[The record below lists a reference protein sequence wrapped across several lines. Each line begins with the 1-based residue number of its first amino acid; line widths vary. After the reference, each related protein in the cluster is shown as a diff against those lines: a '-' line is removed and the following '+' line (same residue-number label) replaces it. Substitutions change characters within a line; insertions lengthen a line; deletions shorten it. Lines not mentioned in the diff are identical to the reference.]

1 MRKLNLW
8 MLIAVAVMTVGCN
21 IKKDVPTSAE
31 GNVQLLLSTSDYIPT
46 VVTRA
51 TEGYALP
58 SELIPAQEDFT
69 LKVEG
74 RYTEVDDAGA
84 TVVTQYVWGEDG
96 TKSFDDWAEENPGL
110 EAGEYNLSSY
120 TYQNEYQALVASGN
134 PDEEG
139 QGKAYFV
146 GQSEKFV
153 VSADATKSVAIT
165 AHLANSC
172 FTFAVDEWM
181 LNYYKDI
188 EFTITTAAGAEFK
201 FEPTTTDSSALFF
214 VKAGQKLKISGSA
227 TKSQNDAEVEF
238 PMSEIGNTLAAE
250 THYAINVTHSK
261 AGGSGLTIIFG
272 DTFTEVDPIEEEMNG
287 DYDSEN

>member
-1 MRKLNLW
+1 M
-8 MLIAVAVMTVGCN
+8 AVAVMAVGCN

-31 GNVQLLLSTSDYIPT
+31 GKVQLLLSTSDYVPT

-58 SELIPAQEDFT
+58 AELIPAEADFT

-74 RYTEVDDAGA
+74 RYTDKNDAGEA
-84 TVVTQYVWGEDG
+84 IVTQYVWGEDG
-96 TKSFDDWAEENPGL
+96 TKSFDDWAEENPNL

-120 TYQNEYQALVASGN
+120 TYQNEYQAVVACGN

-146 GQSEKFV
+146 GQSENFT

-181 LNYYKDI
+181 LNYYKNI
-188 EFTITTAAGAEFK
+188 KFTITTEAGKEFK

-214 VKAGQKLKISGSA
+214 VKAGQTLKISGSA
-227 TKSQNDAEVEF
+227 TKSQNDVNVDF
-238 PMSEIGNTLAAE
+238 PITSIGTQLAAE